1 MIGVEGLTP
10 SDILINI
17 VNIVILFLL
26 LRAILY
32 KPVSKFL
39 RERREKVAGEL
50 TEAKKMKEEAEAMKA
65 EYERK
70 MKDVEEECKALLRQG
85 QIEADRKAE
94 EILQEARRQA
104 DALLEDARVR
114 AAEEKQRAMEEA
126 RAEVSVLAAQLAAQL
141 LQREISAADNDAIVD
156 AFFSDLSHPAR

>member
-1 MIGVEGLTP
+1 MEGLYP

-17 VNIVILFLL
+17 VNIVLLFLL

-50 TEAKKMKEEAEAMKA
+50 AEAKKLHEEAEAMKA

-70 MKDVEEECKALLRQG
+70 MKDVEEECRTLLRQG

-94 EILQEARRQA
+94 EILREARRQA
-104 DALLEDARVR
+104 DVLLEDARLR
-114 AAEEKQRAMEEA
+114 AAEEKQRALEEA
-126 RAEVSVLAAQLAAQL
+126 RAEISLMAAQLAAQL
-141 LQREISAADNDAIVD
+141 LGRDIRAADNDAIVD
-156 AFFSDLSHPAR
+156 AFFSDLNHPAR